1 MKVKIYTNDGE
12 HHYYGFDVK
21 WAELTMVHSFDFP
34 FEIGKEIFNREWML
48 KALDRIYMHL
58 QAGVPIQIDQWATE
72 YFGKQLRSLSVGDV
86 IAFGETAW
94 SVDDSGFT
102 LLTTDHFKGTIIWD
116 DELNGVPS

>member
-12 HHYYGFDVK
+12 YHFSGFNAK
-21 WAELTMVHSFDFP
+21 WAELTMVHSFELP
-34 FEIGKEIFNREWML
+34 FENGKEIFNRQWML

-94 SVDDSGFT
+94 SVDNMGFS
-102 LLTTDHFKGTIIWD
+102 LLTTEQFSGAIIWD
-116 DELNGVPS
+116 DEPGKCPS